1 MEFKKPIYPIEQ
13 WNITET
19 EFKKENNYR
28 NETTL
33 RCPMAT
39 LAQEEL
45 SRRHIHLMWIPAWKE
60 TSSTAFMRAMRSAT
74 GRRISVRRF

>member
-28 NETTL
+28 NETTFAL
-33 RCPMAT
+33 STAT

-45 SRRHIHLMWIPAWKE
+45 SWRRTI
-60 TSSTAFMRAMRSAT
+60 RCGYRS
-74 GRRISVRRF
+74 GRKLRQRLL

>member
-1 MEFKKPIYPIEQ
+1 MGLNQYNPIRQ

-33 RCPMAT
+33 RCLAT

-45 SRRHIHLMWIPAWKE
+45 SREAYP
-60 TSSTAFMRAMRSAT
+60 F
-74 GRRISVRRF
+74 